1 MRLFFTAAAILS
13 IACAD
18 AAGQAYRWVDKEGR
32 VHYTQTPPPPDAKGV
47 QKKTFRH
54 GAAEAPDLP
63 YATQVAAKNFPVTL
77 YTQPDCGALCDRAR
91 ALLVKRSVPFKEV
104 SVVTQKQADEMKGLS
119 GKNELPVLV
128 VGAQVQTGF
137 QEGIYN
143 GLLDSAGY
151 PPSGPSVPVEALRK
165 MDPAPGPPAPAQAEQ
180 GAGPGAPPGS
190 YNADR

>member
-1 MRLFFTAAAILS
+1 L

-18 AAGQAYRWVDKEGR
+18 AAGQTYRWVDKEGG

-54 GAAEAPDLP
+54 GPVEASDLP

-77 YTQPDCGALCDRAR
+77 YTRPDCGPCDRAR

-104 SVVTQKQADEMKGLS
+104 SVVTQKEADEMKGLS
-119 GKNELPVLV
+119 GKNDLPVLV
-128 VGAQVQTGF
+128 VGVQVQTGF
-137 QEGIYN
+137 LEGIYN

-151 PPSGPSVPVEALRK
+151 PSSGSSVSVEVLRK
-165 MDPAPGPPAPAQAEQ
+165 TDPAAKPPAPAQTQ
-180 GAGPGAPPGS
+180 PGAGAPSGS
-190 YNADR
+190 YSAHR